1 MLKVKHP
8 APFNGALH
16 KELAFV
22 YAEKDGIRYNVR
34 PKGEEGEG
42 AAGILIDYD
51 PNADYRELYEET
63 EYKTLNPQD

>member
-8 APFNGALH
+8 APFNGGLH
-16 KELAFV
+16 NELAFI
-22 YAEKDGIRYNVR
+22 YAEKDGVRYNVR

-42 AAGILIDYD
+42 AAGILLDYD
-51 PNADYRELYEET
+51 PKTDYQELYEET